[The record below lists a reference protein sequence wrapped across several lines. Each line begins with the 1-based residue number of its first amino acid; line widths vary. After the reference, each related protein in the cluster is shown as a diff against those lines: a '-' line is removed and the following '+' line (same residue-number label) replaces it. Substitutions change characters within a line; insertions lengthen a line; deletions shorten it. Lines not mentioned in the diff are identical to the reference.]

1 MDMNQPW
8 VQELRAQ
15 FPVAQKLAFFD
26 IAYENCGATFARE
39 SMELYLD
46 QKADIHPGIVK
57 AGGKGKGET
66 IGIIADARE
75 KLAQFLGAP
84 SIKSVAFTE
93 NTCQA
98 VNLLLQGF
106 PFQPGDNVVV
116 GDLEHV
122 SVIMPCLYLKEKG
135 VEVKVVPSKDGM
147 ILSAEELL
155 EQVDD
160 HTKVVVVSY
169 VQSRSGYKID
179 LPYLARECHKRGIWV
194 ITDAIQALGFQP
206 VDVNALGCDALV
218 SSCYKG
224 ILGIEG
230 VGFLYCSDALLELVK
245 PTFAGDSP
253 ALTIDK
259 ETWEIVCPDPRD
271 ARKFESGT
279 IPFQAIYGL
288 RAGVSRLLEIGT
300 DKIGEHV
307 EECFQRVYQ
316 GLTGLGYE
324 ILTPADPK
332 HHCHSMAIR
341 VDRNAEMVDYCLD
354 HGVFFSKGIDQYVRV
369 AVAPFTT
376 QEDID
381 TLLQVAKDWLE
392 Q

>member
-1 MDMNQPW
+1 MNEPW
-8 VQELRAQ
+8 VNELRAQ

-26 IAYENCGATFARE
+26 IAYENCGASFVRE
-39 SMELYLD
+39 SMEQYLD
-46 QKADIHPGIVK
+46 QKADIRPGIVK

-75 KLAQFLGAP
+75 KLAKFLGAP
-84 SIKSVAFTE
+84 SIQSVAFTE

-106 PFQPGDNVVV
+106 PFAPGDNVVV

-122 SVIMPCLYLKEKG
+122 SVLMPCLYLKEKG
-135 VEVKVVPSKDGM
+135 VDCKVVPSKDGM
-147 ILSAEELL
+147 TLSAEELL
-155 EQVDD
+155 AAVDD
-160 HTKVVVVSY
+160 HTRVVVVSY

-179 LPYLARECHKRGIWV
+179 LPKLARECHKRGIWV

-206 VDVNALGCDALV
+206 VDVNELGCDALV

-224 ILGIEG
+224 ILGVEG
-230 VGFLYCSDALLELVK
+230 VGFLYCSDPLLELVK

-259 ETWEIVCPDPRD
+259 EKWEIVCPEVRD

-288 RAGVSRLLEIGT
+288 RAGISRLLEIGT
-300 DKIGEHV
+300 DNIGRHV
-307 EECFQRVYQ
+307 DACFRKVYE
-316 GLTGLGYE
+316 GMTALGYD
-324 ILTPADPK
+324 IVTPFEPE
-332 HHCHSMAIR
+332 HRCHSMAIR
-341 VDRNAEMVDYCLD
+341 VDHNAEMVDYCLE
-354 HGVFFSKGIDQYVRV
+354 HGVFFSKGVDSYIRI

-381 TLLQVAKDWLE
+381 TLLKVAGDWKNR
-392 Q
+392 